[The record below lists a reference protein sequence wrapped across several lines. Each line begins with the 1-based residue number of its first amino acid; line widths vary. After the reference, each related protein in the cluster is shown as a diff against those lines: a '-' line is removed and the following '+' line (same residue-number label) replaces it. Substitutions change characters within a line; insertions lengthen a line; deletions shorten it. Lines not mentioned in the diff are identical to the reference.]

1 MTFMNQ
7 HGDYRAQIDFQISRI
22 ELFSAPQIDET
33 AFIRKA
39 VCQERKPDLEQTD
52 LRGVLEKD
60 RRHWKASSFSPP
72 RYCCLSLHFAVKFPV
87 DLAFF
92 RAGVVTDPFLLELI
106 ANRIGEAVTYTLR

>member
-33 AFIRKA
+33 AFIQKA

-72 RYCCLSLHFAVKFPV
+72 PDIVAYRFTSQSSFQSTSPFFARVS
-87 DLAFF
+87 
-92 RAGVVTDPFLLELI
+92 
-106 ANRIGEAVTYTLR
+106 